1 MELDLEVCEL
11 RKLKKRWMDDINAFS
26 DLPNKRSKDN
36 QSVSS
41 GMKIMH
47 ASLIPIKICI
57 FSNVAFIN
65 IEFNTSDRINATV
78 DF

>member
-1 MELDLEVCEL
+1 ML
-11 RKLKKRWMDDINAFS
+11 FS
-26 DLPNKRSKDN
+26 ELPNKRSKDN
-36 QSVSS
+36 QSASS

-47 ASLIPIKICI
+47 ASLIPIKIFI

-65 IEFNTSDRINATV
+65 IEFHTSDRINASV